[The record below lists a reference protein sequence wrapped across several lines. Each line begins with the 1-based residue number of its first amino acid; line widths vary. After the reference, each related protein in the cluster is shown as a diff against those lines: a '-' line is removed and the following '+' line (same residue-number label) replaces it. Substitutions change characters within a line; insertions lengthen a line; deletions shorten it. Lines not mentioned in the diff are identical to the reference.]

1 MYFDEFC
8 FIWNKQSQNCINVV
22 ADVEGLRCFH
32 DFIFLD
38 FPVHMFSLLMSLLV
52 RFSTETFPTSTW
64 STGVPLH
71 AVVGTADS

>member
-8 FIWNKQSQNCINVV
+8 FICNKQSQNCINVV
-22 ADVEGLRCFH
+22 TEVEGLRCFN
-32 DFIFLD
+32 DFAFLD
-38 FPVHMFSLLMSLLV
+38 FPVRMFLLLRSLLV
-52 RFSTETFPTSTW
+52 RFPTKTFSTSTW